1 MSKRYCNEREFQARK
16 NSVYE
21 PAQDVPATVDSWHH
35 GGIGQTQ
42 NKKCI
47 SVTTPNFNV
56 AHIFFTGQ
64 ACEP

>member
-1 MSKRYCNEREFQARK
+1 M
-16 NSVYE
+16 YE

-47 SVTTPNFNV
+47 SVSTHNFNV